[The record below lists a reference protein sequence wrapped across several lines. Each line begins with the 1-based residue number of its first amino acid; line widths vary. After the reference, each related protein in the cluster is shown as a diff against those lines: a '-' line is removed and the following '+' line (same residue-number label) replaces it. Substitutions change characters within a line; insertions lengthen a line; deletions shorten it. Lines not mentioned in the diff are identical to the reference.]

1 MNKVPGPPKINKHK
15 KNTYQGTLRNTKTTI
30 QLGVILGVILGVPKS
45 APGLR
50 GSKSV
55 TFDEYFIST
64 TDHFLGGLAL
74 RENG

>member
-1 MNKVPGPPKINKHK
+1 MNVNKK
-15 KNTYQGTLRNTKTTI
+15 RKTI

-45 APGLR
+45 VPGLR

-55 TFDEYFIST
+55 AFDEYFTYT